1 MARRRL
7 RRFREIVESDLEILP
22 LMNLFVVLIPMLLLS
37 AVFLELSVIHMAA
50 PGTDEQ
56 AEVEKEPFDLAV
68 HISETSWE
76 IRARDIETRV
86 ISRTEAGVEEV
97 QGSGGAVADG
107 AGPGALKD
115 EGPAAKSIAGSD
127 VMTSAIDIATAV
139 GRLQAALIEIAVD
152 HPDNKA
158 VRIVSQPD
166 TIYEDIIEVMD
177 ASRAA
182 GLPEASLQAAG
193 A

>member
-50 PGTDEQ
+50 PGGDEQ
-56 AEVEKEPFDLAV
+56 AEVEKESFDLAV

-76 IRARDIETRV
+76 IRARNIETRV
-86 ISRTEAGVEEV
+86 ISRTEAGMVE
-97 QGSGGAVADG
+97 ADG
-107 AGPGALKD
+107 
-115 EGPAAKSIAGSD
+115 SD
-127 VMTSAIDIATAV
+127 GMTSAIDFATAV
-139 GRLQAALIEIAVD
+139 GRLHAALIEIAVD
-152 HPDNKA
+152 HPENKA

-193 A
+193 QS